1 MLLGSPNKVN
11 TSSELIPWRTFIMF
25 SVVNDEGK
33 ADIDIV
39 SQDAINK
46 NMNKVEI
53 ISSF

>member
-1 MLLGSPNKVN
+1 
-11 TSSELIPWRTFIMF
+11 MF

-53 ISSF
+53 IRTLVTP

>member
-1 MLLGSPNKVN
+1 
-11 TSSELIPWRTFIMF
+11 MF

-46 NMNKVEI
+46 NMNKVESAKPMGVYYLEI
-53 ISSF
+53 W